1 MNNKINIIVLSVV
14 FSFIIWISITLSE
27 QFFTSYNFNIKVVDF
42 PNGYTSG
49 NLNAQNLSVKLK
61 AKGWQL
67 ITLNLAGQLDYYIS
81 ANKDSGRIVVDP
93 FNDIMENS
101 WITSG
106 ISIVDITPRNLEF
119 NVERI
124 IAKKVKVEADIDI
137 SFKDGYN
144 LATPIFIYPD
154 SVVVYGPQSMINK
167 TSSIKTKSV
176 EIKNADQQEVLITE
190 LEKNFGFETDQQH
203 VQLKLNI
210 QRIVENTF
218 DNIKV
223 VINDIPKDRDVVL
236 IPNNISCG
244 LRGGINILGKIGPSD
259 ITASLDYKDIILDT
273 LESLLPKVTIP
284 KHTQIIFTK
293 PERLKYIIKKFE

>member
-1 MNNKINIIVLSVV
+1 MNNKINIIILSIV
-14 FSFIIWISITLSE
+14 FSFIIWISITLSDL
-27 QFFTSYNFNIKVVDF
+27 FFTSYNFNVKVVDF

-49 NLNAQNLSVKLK
+49 DISAQNLSVKLK
-61 AKGWQL
+61 AEGWQL

-106 ISIVDITPRNLEF
+106 ISVVDITPRNLEF

-137 SFKDGYN
+137 SYKDGYD
-144 LATPIFIYPD
+144 LATPVFIYPD
-154 SVVVYGPQSMINK
+154 SVLVYGPKNVIDN
-167 TSSIKTKSV
+167 TSSIKTKLV
-176 EIKNADQQEVLITE
+176 EIKDVDKQEVLVIE
-190 LEKNFGFETDQQH
+190 FEKNSGFDTDQH
-203 VQLKLNI
+203 YVQLKLNV
-210 QRIVENTF
+210 QRIVEKTI

-236 IPNNISCG
+236 IPNNISCS
-244 LRGGINILGKIGPSD
+244 LRGGINILGKIGPGD
-259 ITASLDYKDIILDT
+259 VTASLDYKDIILDT
-273 LESLLPKVTIP
+273 LESVLPRVTIP
-284 KHTQIIFTK
+284 KHTQLVFTK

>member
-1 MNNKINIIVLSVV
+1 MNIKINIILLAVV
-14 FSFIIWISITLSE
+14 FSFIIWISISLSD
-27 QFFTSYNFNIKVVDF
+27 QYLTSYNFNVKVVNF

-49 NLNAQNLSVKLK
+49 NLSTQNLSVKLK

-67 ITLNLAGQLDYYIS
+67 ITLNLAGELDYFIS

-93 FNDIMENS
+93 FDDIMENS
-101 WITSG
+101 WIISG
-106 ISIVDITPRNLEF
+106 ISVVDITPRNLEF

-124 IAKKVKVEADIDI
+124 VAKKLKVEADIDI
-137 SFKDGYN
+137 TYKGGYD
-144 LATPIFIYPD
+144 LAAPIFIYPD
-154 SVVVYGPQSMINK
+154 SVVVYGPQSIINK
-167 TSSIKTKSV
+167 TSYIKTKSI

-190 LEKNFGFETDQQH
+190 LKNISGFKTDQQH
-203 VQLKLNI
+203 VQLKLDI

-244 LRGGINILGKIGPSD
+244 LRGGINIVGKIGPGD

-273 LESLLPKVTIP
+273 LESVLPKIIIP
-284 KHTQIIFTK
+284 NHTQLVYTK

>member
-1 MNNKINIIVLSVV
+1 MNNKISIIVLSVI
-14 FSFIIWISITLSE
+14 FSFIIWISISLSE
-27 QFFTSYNFNIKVVDF
+27 PFFMSYNFNVKVVDF
-42 PNGYTSG
+42 PNGYASG
-49 NLNAQNLSVKLK
+49 NLSSQNLSVKLK

-67 ITLNLAGQLDYYIS
+67 ITLNLGGELEYYIS
-81 ANKDSGRIVVDP
+81 ANRDSGRIVVDP

-106 ISIVDITPRNLEF
+106 ISVVDITPRNLEF

-124 IAKKVKVEADIDI
+124 VAKKIKVEADIDI
-137 SFKDGYN
+137 SYKDGYN
-144 LATPIFIYPD
+144 LAAPIFIYPD
-154 SVVVYGPQSMINK
+154 SVVVHGPQSIINK
-167 TSSIKTKSV
+167 KSSIKTKSI

-190 LEKNFGFETDQQH
+190 LEKISGFETDQKH

-244 LRGGINILGKIGPSD
+244 LRGGINILGKIGPGD

-273 LESLLPKVTIP
+273 LESVLPNVSIP
-284 KHTQIIFTK
+284 NHTQLVFTK